1 MTGSTDSPE
10 RVRETSHLPWEALHE
25 VQPTEKDGGFSQCPV
40 PTVCQMPPW
49 KESTPGN
56 VTHDHRHAAPPPTVW
71 NLSRIRKK
79 WREKR
84 AEGWA
89 GPLRPK
95 DPL

>member
-56 VTHDHRHAAPPPTVW
+56 VTHDHRHAAPPHSVE
-71 NLSRIRKK
+71 SKQDK
-79 WREKR
+79 EEMEREK
-84 AEGWA
+84 G
-89 GPLRPK
+89 
-95 DPL
+95 